1 MLNIESIREYCLAK
15 PSVLETMPFGEDTLV
30 FKVIDKMFL
39 LIGLNSPDNF
49 NVKCDPE
56 KAIALREEYDEV
68 KPGYHMNKMHWNTVY
83 INGRLTDKQLL
94 EMINDSYQLVVK
106 SLPKAKQALLTGST

>member
-15 PSVLETMPFGEDTLV
+15 PGVLETMPFGEDTLV

-94 EMINDSYQLVVK
+94 EMIDDSYQLVVK
-106 SLPKAKQALLTGST
+106 SLPTAKQALLKGST